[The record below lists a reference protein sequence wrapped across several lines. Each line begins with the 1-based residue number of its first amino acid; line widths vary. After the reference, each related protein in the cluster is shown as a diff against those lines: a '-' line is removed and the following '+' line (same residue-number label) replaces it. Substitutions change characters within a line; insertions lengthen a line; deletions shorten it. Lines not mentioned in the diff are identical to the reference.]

1 MAVDKN
7 GKKLPAGITQR
18 PDGRYMGRFQ
28 YNGQQYTI
36 YHKTSV
42 KQLQK
47 AINDMKYELEHGLY
61 ANSKDIAVNEWFKMW
76 MSEYKENTLKQSTFD
91 MYCTYYNLYIKK
103 SIGKILLQNLKPIHI
118 QKIYN
123 DMAKKGKKENTIKKV
138 NIVINGMLNQA
149 VRNEIIVKNPCISVE
164 VPKSEKKERR
174 VLSQRE
180 QDEFLSFVRNS
191 EKWKRYNTLFTVAL
205 GTGLRIGELLAL
217 NWSDIDFKNSIIR
230 VSKTVQYL
238 KNNETGSM
246 EAVMQTPKT
255 KTSKRE
261 IPLLD
266 SISAI
271 LRKYKIE
278 QQQLKWKLGDKWKPL
293 EKDGFRDLV
302 FTTEFGKPI
311 DRSNVPSVIR
321 RILKDLNKDRKE
333 GVFEVFTP
341 HSLRHTFATR
351 CFENGIPPKVVQGY
365 LGHST
370 IQMTMDLY
378 THVMKDVQQD
388 EIKKIDKLFKM
399 VYIWES
405 FGFPFFYTLS
415 TQLLHNFGFL

>member
-1 MAVDKN
+1 MAMAVDKN

-47 AINDMKYELEHGLY
+47 AMNDMKYELEHGLY

-91 MYCTYYNLYIKK
+91 MYCTYYDLYIKK

-123 DMAKKGKKENTIKKV
+123 DMAKRGKKENTIKKV

-149 VRNEIIVKNPCISVE
+149 VRNEIIVKNPCVSVE
-164 VPKSEKKERR
+164 IPKSEKKERR

-217 NWSDIDFKNSIIR
+217 NWSDIDFKNGIIR

-321 RILKDLNKDRKE
+321 RILKDLNKDREE

-399 VYIWES
+399 V
-405 FGFPFFYTLS
+405 
-415 TQLLHNFGFL
+415 